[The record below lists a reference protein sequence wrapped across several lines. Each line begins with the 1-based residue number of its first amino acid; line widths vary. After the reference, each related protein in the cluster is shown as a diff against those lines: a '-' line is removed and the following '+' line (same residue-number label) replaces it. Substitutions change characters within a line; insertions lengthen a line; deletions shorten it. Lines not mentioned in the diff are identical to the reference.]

1 MTRTDRRRFLV
12 LFAAIGALIALSGA
26 LAIPAT
32 AQAQEIVLVSNI
44 AESHSSTVNINA
56 PDLELGGMPL
66 AEKRAAQRFTTGPN
80 TAGYVLQSVVLNNP
94 ADPIGDNIGTAG
106 NRTFSAASP
115 LSLEANTRYWVMVSN
130 TGTNSSFSTA
140 LTNSNNQ
147 TTTHGFSIRD
157 THHQGPPGSWIEG
170 SAAKVRMEVRGTV
183 AIPPLDVTLQLSDD
197 GDLENAPPVTVTA
210 TVSPASPVAFTVT
223 ISATP
228 VAPAT
233 DEDFDLSAN
242 RVLRFAA
249 NATAST
255 GTVTISTVDDDVAEP
270 TDVVR
275 VSGAVSNAAIPDPDD
290 VTLTIFN
297 DDPEAFDIAV
307 SAPAAVDEDA
317 GAAVVTVTLTTRKNT
332 APVADIGMFYRV
344 ERGGTA
350 TRGADYTPPPGDG
363 GGSDVHYATVRPT
376 GFSPN
381 AAGTAW
387 MAAPSFTIGI
397 IDDQEAERA
406 ETIVF
411 AVLTYDDQS
420 PAHTI
425 TIRDNDGIGPGP
437 PTALGAEGKSQTQI
451 RLAWTAPAAVGSFG
465 ITGYRIEVS
474 ENAGASWHVLVANT
488 GSAEPNKF
496 DNGLSAGD
504 TRHYRVSAINPA
516 GTSARLGVASATTVA
531 AGPAATNSALPPP
544 QDVNAVPLLPG
555 EIRLSWW
562 RNPNDASHDLVDRHQ
577 YRYRVRNA
585 STWTVDWTTVNQTQT
600 MPPPGTA
607 EIRNYNKVLLEGL
620 TAATTYEFQ
629 VRSMDTDGGTSAA
642 VSAMG
647 TAVDRQM
654 VWIEATTRSVE
665 EGAPLRFAVWR
676 DQSHGRLRVILR
688 ISETGDMLPPE
699 GRGRTGYWHE
709 QVYFGDGNER
719 IPLVLDTVDDG
730 GGTEPDSVVT
740 VEVMPHPLY
749 PDNPDNEHLYDVQ
762 PDVGP
767 TKITVTA
774 AAGGSSSGSV
784 AEPLPEAHDGETAFT
799 FRIVFSEAVAVT
811 PEAMRTRV
819 LTVAGGAVT
828 GAARVDGETGVWAI
842 TVTPDTREAL
852 SISLPP
858 ASDCDTDGAVC
869 TSDGRALS
877 IGAAHIVNGPGPDT
891 GPAPLT
897 ATFPESA
904 YTSAQHKG
912 PSDRPQV
919 VVAFSAPVAAF
930 GADTPSVSAT
940 GASVDGVQRLDKEG
954 LENAYVF
961 FLTPEGHQAIVFRL
975 HANRACTDD
984 GICTADRRQMSNS
997 PSVTVAGPADESER
1011 NTAATGT
1018 PTISGTPQVGEQLSA
1033 STAGISDA
1041 DGLDNAAFAYQWLAD
1056 DAAIAGATG
1065 STYTLVEADEGQT
1078 VKVRVSFTD
1087 DAGNEEELSSAAT
1100 DAVAA
1105 PEPPAK
1111 PTGLSAT
1118 PSHDRVVL
1126 TWDDPNDD
1134 TITGYVILRRN
1145 RDTDAQG
1152 QFTELAPYT
1161 GTAATTYTDDTVAAE
1176 TPYTYRIKAINA
1188 HGTSER
1194 SRWFHIDTLAGP
1206 EPTQEPTPEPESV
1219 SEGDTDLPN
1228 DNSTPGRVA
1237 VGGSA
1242 TGAIGTAG
1250 DQDRFAV
1257 ELEVG
1262 RTYQFDLTGS
1272 PGGGGMLPDTFFRAI
1287 YNSAGQYQADSYNDD
1302 FDGGRDSRVTF
1313 TATESG
1319 TYYARVSGDRDE
1331 VGSYTLSVTDVTP
1344 Q

>member
-784 AEPLPEAHDGETAFT
+784 AEPLPEAHARRGDRVHLPHRVQRGGRGHARGHADARPDGGGRRRDRRGPRRRGDRRVGDHGHAGHPRSAVDLSAPGVGLRHGRGGLHIGRPSPVHRGGAHRERPGSRHGACAADGDVPGERLHVGTAQGT
-799 FRIVFSEAVAVT
+799 KR
-811 PEAMRTRV
+811 PP
-819 LTVAGGAVT
+819 AGG
-828 GAARVDGETGVWAI
+828 G
-842 TVTPDTREAL
+842 
-852 SISLPP
+852 
-858 ASDCDTDGAVC
+858 
-869 TSDGRALS
+869 
-877 IGAAHIVNGPGPDT
+877 
-891 GPAPLT
+891 
-897 ATFPESA
+897 
-904 YTSAQHKG
+904 
-912 PSDRPQV
+912 
-919 VVAFSAPVAAF
+919 
-930 GADTPSVSAT
+930 
-940 GASVDGVQRLDKEG
+940 GVQRTG
-954 LENAYVF
+954 GSVRG
-961 FLTPEGHQAIVFRL
+961 GHAIGV
-975 HANRACTDD
+975 
-984 GICTADRRQMSNS
+984 GDRRVGGWRAAARQGGAGERVRVLPHPRGPPGDRLPASRE
-997 PSVTVAGPADESER
+997 PGLYRRRHLHGGPAADEQQPLGDGR
-1011 NTAATGT
+1011 RPG
-1018 PTISGTPQVGEQLSA
+1018 GRVGE
-1033 STAGISDA
+1033 
-1041 DGLDNAAFAYQWLAD
+1041 
-1056 DAAIAGATG
+1056 
-1065 STYTLVEADEGQT
+1065 
-1078 VKVRVSFTD
+1078 K
-1087 DAGNEEELSSAAT
+1087 
-1100 DAVAA
+1100 
-1105 PEPPAK
+1105 
-1111 PTGLSAT
+1111 
-1118 PSHDRVVL
+1118 
-1126 TWDDPNDD
+1126 
-1134 TITGYVILRRN
+1134 
-1145 RDTDAQG
+1145 
-1152 QFTELAPYT
+1152 
-1161 GTAATTYTDDTVAAE
+1161 
-1176 TPYTYRIKAINA
+1176 
-1188 HGTSER
+1188 HG
-1194 SRWFHIDTLAGP
+1194 
-1206 EPTQEPTPEPESV
+1206 
-1219 SEGDTDLPN
+1219 
-1228 DNSTPGRVA
+1228 
-1237 VGGSA
+1237 
-1242 TGAIGTAG
+1242 
-1250 DQDRFAV
+1250 
-1257 ELEVG
+1257 
-1262 RTYQFDLTGS
+1262 
-1272 PGGGGMLPDTFFRAI
+1272 
-1287 YNSAGQYQADSYNDD
+1287 
-1302 FDGGRDSRVTF
+1302 
-1313 TATESG
+1313 
-1319 TYYARVSGDRDE
+1319 GDRDADDQRDAAGRRAAE
-1331 VGSYTLSVTDVTP
+1331 RLDGGHLRRRRTGQRCLRLPMAGGRCCHRRCDGQHLHAGRSRRGPDSQGAGVLHR
-1344 Q
+1344 